1 MAAGTIFTVLANI
14 PWKTVIE
21 NAPKVAEGTVKL
33 WNTVSG
39 WRKSDPVQN
48 TPTDAPIEQAASTND
63 ALLKRVQAL
72 EDSVRHLNE
81 QMQMSSELL
90 KSLAEQNIKL
100 VQRAE
105 LNRRRVARLTR
116 LAWGLIVGL
125 VAVIFYLL
133 LSR

>member
-48 TPTDAPIEQAASTND
+48 TPMDAPIEPATSTDD
-63 ALLKRVQAL
+63 ALLKRLHTL
-72 EDSVRHLNE
+72 ENSVRHLNE

-90 KSLAEQNIKL
+90 KALGEQNIKL
-100 VQRAE
+100 VQRGE
-105 LNRRRVARLTR
+105 LNRQRVARLTR
-116 LAWGLIVGL
+116 MVWGISAVL
-125 VAVIFYLL
+125 VAVVFYLL
-133 LSR
+133 MSR